1 MSWRRFFRRGAWDA
15 ERRAEL
21 DSYLLHETDA
31 NIARGMTPEA
41 ARAAAHRKLGNPSLV
56 REEIYQMNTIQW
68 LEGVWQD
75 ARYAA
80 RVLRRSRAFAVVAI
94 VSLTLGIGANTAI
107 FGLIDAIRLRTLP
120 VPHPETLALIRID
133 THGHGFTGQFDGRF
147 SRMTNPLW
155 ERIRDEQRVFPQVF
169 VWGMAT
175 FDLSTGGLSQP
186 VEGLWVSGGFFD
198 ALGLP
203 PAAGRLIGQADDT
216 HECRTPV
223 VVISHAFW
231 QRKYNGDKSAVGS
244 VLKLDGVPMTIAG
257 VSDRRFFGL
266 NVGRSFDVA
275 APVCTERLV
284 RADRTRLD
292 RSDAWWLVAMARL
305 APGMT
310 VETASAQF
318 APLSQGLFE
327 ATVSPRLASVD
338 AEAYKKFTLGAIEIG
353 SGLSELRIEYIQ
365 PLWLLLAIA
374 GAVLVIAC
382 GNLANLMIARG
393 SARAREIAVRM
404 AIGASRRRV
413 LRQLI
418 VESLL
423 LAAIGAAL
431 GTLLA
436 GLLSRGLVALLSTPG
451 TSYFV
456 DLEYNWRTLGFVSGL
471 TILTSVLFGLL
482 PAIRAARTAPA
493 AAQLAGRGLSEGR
506 QRVLARRLLVV
517 GQVSLSLVLVMGALL
532 FAVTLRNLESADS
545 GMATGDVTVA
555 NFDMRRADVPA
566 PQRTEFQRRLAERV
580 MALPGIDAAS
590 RVAVVP
596 MSGNTWNQTIVVD
609 GKPLKPFSWMNRV
622 GLNFFTVLQIPFV
635 AGRGFTDQDTIGTP
649 PVAIVNEAF
658 ARAYFPGASALERE
672 FQIEAPSDRP
682 NPPYRIVGVVKNT
695 KYSEPRDELTPIA
708 YLADAQ
714 ETDRSSYMTVL
725 IRSRA
730 ASGLPAAV
738 IEAARQAD
746 PRILVSTRLMDTQIR
761 AALVR
766 ERLMATLSTFFGGLA
781 GLLAAVG
788 LYGVMSYLV
797 TRRKFEIG
805 LRLALGAEPKRVL
818 AMMLRE
824 SAALV
829 VAGLVI
835 GIGLT
840 FYVTRWAETLLF
852 GLRPNEPLL
861 LVAAAIALALV
872 ALGASLVPAVRA
884 ARVSPTTALRS
895 E

>member
-1 MSWRRFFRRGAWDA
+1 VSWRRFFRRGAWDA

-21 DSYLLHETDA
+21 DSYLQIETDA

-41 ARAAAHRKLGNPSLV
+41 ARAAAHRKLGNPTLV

-107 FGLIDAIRLRTLP
+107 FGLIDAVRLRTLP
-120 VPHPETLALIRID
+120 VPHPETLAVITID
-133 THGHGFTGQFDGRF
+133 THGRGRTGQFDGRF

-169 VWGMAT
+169 AWGTAR
-175 FDLSTGGLSQP
+175 FDLSTGGQSQP
-186 VEGLWVSGGFFD
+186 VQGLWVSGGFFD

-216 HECRTPV
+216 RECRTPV
-223 VVISHAFW
+223 AVISHAFW
-231 QRKYNGDKSAVGS
+231 QRRFSGDPAAVGS
-244 VLKLDGVPMTIAG
+244 VLKIDGVPMTIAG

-266 NVGRSFDVA
+266 DVGRTFDVA
-275 APVCTERLV
+275 VPICTERLV
-284 RADRTRLD
+284 RADRARLD
-292 RSDAWWLVAMARL
+292 RAEAWWLVAMARMT
-305 APGMT
+305 PGMRA
-310 VETASAQF
+310 ETASAQF
-318 APLSQGLFE
+318 APLSKGLLE
-327 ATVSPRLASVD
+327 ATVSPRIPPVD
-338 AEAYKKFTLGAIEIG
+338 AESYKQFILGAAPVG
-353 SGLSELRIEYIQ
+353 SGLSELRTEYEQ
-365 PLWLLLAIA
+365 PLWLLLGIA

-413 LRQLI
+413 LRQLA

-423 LAAIGAAL
+423 LAAIGAVL

-456 DLEYNWRTLGFVSGL
+456 DLEYNWRTLGFVGGL
-471 TILTSVLFGLL
+471 TILTSALFGLL

-493 AAQLAGRGLSEGR
+493 AAQLAGRGTSEGR
-506 QRVLARRLLVV
+506 ERVFVRRVLVV
-517 GQVSLSLVLVMGALL
+517 GQVSLSLVLVVGALL
-532 FAVTLRNLESADS
+532 FAGTLRNLQFADS
-545 GMATGDVTVA
+545 GMTTAGVTVA
-555 NFDMRRADVPA
+555 DFDMRRAEVPA
-566 PQRTEFQRRLAERV
+566 NQRTEFERRLADRV
-580 MALPGIDAAS
+580 MSLPGVDAAAP
-590 RVAVVP
+590 VDIVP
-596 MSGNTWNQTIVVD
+596 MNGNTWNDTVVVD
-609 GKPLKPFSWMNRV
+609 GKPLKPYPNLNRV
-622 GLNFFTVLQIPFV
+622 GRNFFAVLQIPFV
-635 AGRGFTDQDTIGTP
+635 AGRGFTEQDTVGTP

-658 ARAYFPGASALERE
+658 AQAYFQTASPLGRE
-672 FQIEAPSDRP
+672 FQFEVSP
-682 NPPYRIVGVVKNT
+682 NSPHFSYRIVGVVKNT
-695 KYSEPRDELTPIA
+695 KYSEPRDAFGPIA
-708 YLADAQ
+708 YLPDSQAP
-714 ETDRSSYMTVL
+714 DRNSFMTLL

-738 IEAARQAD
+738 IEAAREAD
-746 PRILVSTRLMDTQIR
+746 PRILVSTRMIDAQIEG
-761 AALVR
+761 ALVR
-766 ERLMATLSTFFGGLA
+766 ERLMATLSTFFGALA
-781 GLLAAVG
+781 ALLAAVG

-797 TRRKFEIG
+797 TRRRFEIG

-818 AMMLRE
+818 LMMLRE
-824 SAALV
+824 SAVLV
-829 VAGLVI
+829 AAGLAI
-835 GIGLT
+835 GVGLT
-840 FYVTRWAETLLF
+840 FGTTRWTETLLF
-852 GLRPNEPLL
+852 GLQPTEPVL
-861 LVAAAIALALV
+861 LVAAALGLAFV
-872 ALGASLVPAVRA
+872 AIGASLVPAIRA